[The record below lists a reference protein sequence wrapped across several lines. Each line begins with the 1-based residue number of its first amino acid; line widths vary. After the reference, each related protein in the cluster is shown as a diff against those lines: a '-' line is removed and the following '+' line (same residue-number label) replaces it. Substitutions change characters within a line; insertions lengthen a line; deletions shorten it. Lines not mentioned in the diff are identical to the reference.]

1 MKKNSTC
8 SEEMIAI
15 VNTEHIGS
23 LLGLAAAGDIII
35 YFIYLFIFIY
45 LIYNYLTEQVHLQV
59 EDTGHNKTNKYKIL
73 KETPK
78 E

>member
-23 LLGLAAAGDIII
+23 LLGLAAAGDMA
-35 YFIYLFIFIY
+35 
-45 LIYNYLTEQVHLQV
+45 
-59 EDTGHNKTNKYKIL
+59 G
-73 KETPK
+73 KESY
-78 E
+78 